1 MDKKKRILDQSG
13 QPIHTNEDEGETNL
27 PPGIQALIETRI
39 NSAIDDLREHNRD
52 DLKDLAREHSHKWR
66 YLTYITS
73 IVAII
78 SLAITIITFFY
89 APDKVISWVGEQIDT
104 KLTEPMLQESADRL
118 IDSKM
123 AKYVSDKMEPLDRRA
138 TELKLSI
145 DEMNTTI
152 AKKQAMLENQQK
164 KLSGQLHIREL
175 AIAAKAGSREAYT
188 ALLDMRG
195 KEVDT
200 SDLLTASIKEIE
212 LFYDADRNQLSF
224 PALVKT
230 ETFKDPGFASDEV
243 IFILRNN
250 PKLVEAAINTLSK
263 LKSETSMAELCR
275 IVNSSNDLRVA
286 ARATRAIEKITSEK
300 IRPLEF
306 DKVQHWWQK
315 NKDNKVYLGD
325 YDGYC
330 EVAEKMW
337 QPPVTRNSLSE
348 FINSLS
354 KTIDS
359 DPNALHSMCLK
370 AGFLVMIGESA
381 QAKDLLDEV
390 RKIKSDYYWLYVWEA
405 ALKIKQGDLDSA
417 IKSVNSAF
425 SKSPTS
431 DIERTLRHWNIFD
444 TIKDNP
450 KVDWPSKEKQDTQ
463 QNISAEAENSDSFS
477 AEENQEN

>member
-13 QPIHTNEDEGETNL
+13 QQIHPNEDEGETNL
-27 PPGIQALIETRI
+27 PPGVQALIETRI
-39 NSAIDDLREHNRD
+39 NSAIDGLREHNRD
-52 DLKDLAREHSHKWR
+52 DLKDLARDHVRKWR
-66 YLTYITS
+66 YLALIS
-73 IVAII
+73 SAIAII
-78 SLAITIITFFY
+78 TIFFAPHQIITWIG
-89 APDKVISWVGEQIDT
+89 KQVDT
-104 KLTEPMLQESADRL
+104 KLTEPMLQKSADRL

-123 AKYVSDKMEPLDRRA
+123 AKYVSDKMEPLNRRA
-138 TELKLSI
+138 TELKSSI

-195 KEVDT
+195 KKVDT
-200 SDLLTASIKEIE
+200 SDLLTASLKEIE

-224 PALVKT
+224 IHLVKK
-230 ETFKDPGFASDEV
+230 ETKKDPGLSVDEV
-243 IFILRNN
+243 IFDMRNN
-250 PKLVEAAINTLSK
+250 PKHMEAAINTLSQ
-263 LKSETSMAELCR
+263 LKSKAAVGELCK
-275 IVNSSNDLRVA
+275 ILNDSQDLRVA
-286 ARATRAIEKITSEK
+286 ARATRAIEKITGEK

-306 DKVQHWWQK
+306 DKLQNWWQK
-315 NKDNKVYLGD
+315 NKGNKVYLGD

-337 QPPVTRNSLSE
+337 QPLVTRDSLSE

-359 DPNALHSMCLK
+359 NPNALHSMCLK
-370 AGFLVMIGESA
+370 AGFLVLIGELT
-381 QAKDLLDEV
+381 QAKDLFVEV
-390 RKIKSDYYWLYVWEA
+390 REIKSDYYWLYIWEA

-425 SKSPTS
+425 AKSPTS

-444 TIKDNP
+444 AIKDNP

-477 AEENQEN
+477 ATEKQEN